1 MSKIAEQKALEAY
14 PPNPQQLKM
23 EGEID
28 FNKWKKEG
36 YIKGYA
42 QAMQDFMEKAC
53 EFFYENTHTRQDGT
67 KHFVVSDNQYITQT
81 EFVEQ
86 FKQHIEQ

>member
-1 MSKIAEQKALEAY
+1 
-14 PPNPQQLKM
+14 
-23 EGEID
+23 
-28 FNKWKKEG
+28 
-36 YIKGYA
+36 
-42 QAMQDFMEKAC
+42 MQDFMEKAC